1 MEAEAEAVVV
11 IRVEAEAEAAIHMVE
26 AEAEAV
32 GTMGAEAEAEA
43 ATQMATSN
51 IFKKLLSMLV
61 FSLFIQTDSTI
72 FESKWYENILYYE

>member
-1 MEAEAEAVVV
+1 M
-11 IRVEAEAEAAIHMVE
+11 VEVE

-32 GTMGAEAEAEA
+32 GTMGVEAEAEAEA

-72 FESKWYENILYYE
+72 FESKWYEKILYYE